1 MRLSTFV
8 AATVPEAMAQV
19 RAALGDDAIILATYR
34 SRDGKSVEVTA
45 AIDRPEDA
53 DAFTGDQPL
62 AGSPPPPAPPKTLAK
77 TPPPPLSDAELRPA
91 AALAERLATTL
102 AWHGVPPRLTER
114 IALSAAPYA
123 AAAPSAALAA
133 GLDAQ
138 LAFAGLGVA
147 PPRPLLLIGPP
158 GAGKTTTVAKLAAR
172 AVIAKLPTLLISADR
187 LRAGA
192 GEQLDLLGRAMGVR
206 VKTANDAEGL
216 ADLVRRESL
225 GRAVFID
232 GPATNPFDQA
242 DLARL
247 AQFIA
252 AGVEPVLVMP
262 AGGDAAEAAEIALAF
277 AGLGLRRLIATRLD
291 SSRRLGG
298 LLAAG
303 DAANLQFTQAGIT
316 PAVADGLRQ
325 IEPASLARLLLRDP
339 GSGEIASLFDS
350 RASE

>member
-1 MRLSTFV
+1 MGYIGSGSDTSQSW
-8 AATVPEAMAQV
+8 AM
-19 RAALGDDAIILATYR
+19 LGSLI
-34 SRDGKSVEVTA
+34 
-45 AIDRPEDA
+45 
-53 DAFTGDQPL
+53 
-62 AGSPPPPAPPKTLAK
+62 
-77 TPPPPLSDAELRPA
+77 
-91 AALAERLATTL
+91 
-102 AWHGVPPRLTER
+102 
-114 IALSAAPYA
+114 
-123 AAAPSAALAA
+123 
-133 GLDAQ
+133 
-138 LAFAGLGVA
+138 AGLGVA
-147 PPRPLLLIGPP
+147 PPRPMMLIGAP
-158 GAGKTTTVAKLAAR
+158 GSGKTTTVAKLAAR

-187 LRAGA
+187 QRAGA

-206 VKTANDAEGL
+206 VKTASDPDGL
-216 ADLVRRESL
+216 ADIVRRESL

-232 GPATNPFDQA
+232 GPATNPFDRE

-316 PAVADGLRQ
+316 PAVADGLRP
-325 IEPASLARLLLRDP
+325 IEAMSLARLLLRDP
-339 GSGEIASLFDS
+339 GSGEIASFFDH